1 MIMEKASFT
10 LQRLYVGI
18 DVHKKQWSVSIFT
31 EALHHK
37 TFSQPPTCEALK
49 TYLDKYF
56 PAAQVHCV
64 YEASKLGFWI
74 ARQLRGYGYHCL
86 VVNPADVPTTSKE
99 SLEKTD
105 KIDSGKLARALR
117 GGLLRSI
124 YVPSVEAEGHR
135 QLFRYR
141 KRLQGDLTRIK
152 NRIKDRLLF
161 AGTRLPEKFDKN
173 CWTKAFITYLTELE
187 LPSASATMT
196 LNLLLGQYADT
207 RALLLQTT
215 RELKKLLRLAAY
227 RDNAQLLL
235 AIPGIG
241 PLTGLQLLC
250 EIEDINRFANFRQLN
265 SFVGFKPMEHSSGE
279 KEHKGRISLRRHNG
293 LRSSLIECAWSSVQ
307 HDPALNQ
314 AYQQLC
320 QRMTSKRAMVKI
332 ARKLLSRIWH
342 VLKTGEP
349 YQIGMAA

>member
-1 MIMEKASFT
+1 MNEASIT
-10 LQRLYVGI
+10 LQRLYTGI
-18 DVHKKQWSVSIFT
+18 DLHKKQWTVSIFT
-31 EALHHK
+31 EKLHHK

-49 TYLDKYF
+49 TYLDKHF
-56 PAAQVHCV
+56 PDAEVHCV
-64 YEASKLGFWI
+64 YEASKLGFWTC
-74 ARQLRGYGYHCL
+74 RQLRSYGYHCL

-105 KIDSGKLARALR
+105 KIDSRKLARALR

-141 KRLQGDLTRIK
+141 KRLQGDLVRIK

-161 AGTRLPEKFDKN
+161 SGIQLPEKFDKN
-173 CWTKAFITYLTELE
+173 CWSKAFLAYLTALE
-187 LPSASATMT
+187 LPSPSATLT
-196 LNLLLGQYADT
+196 LKLLLDQYQAN
-207 RALLLQTT
+207 RSLLLQTT
-215 RELKKLLRLAAY
+215 RELRKLLKLAVY

-241 PLTGLQLLC
+241 PLTCLQLLC
-250 EIEDINRFANFRQLN
+250 EIEDIDRFANFRQLN
-265 SFVGFKPMEHSSGE
+265 SFIGFKPMEHSSGE
-279 KEHKGRISLRRHNG
+279 KEHKGRISLRRHNS
-293 LRSSLIECAWSSVQ
+293 LRSDLIECAWSSVQ

-320 QRMTSKRAMVKI
+320 QRMSSKRAMVKI

-349 YQIGMAA
+349 YQIGLAA